1 MAIYTLQT
9 AIDQP
14 IGSTGGITFQKSGTS
29 FAIRNRAKPVL
40 KRTPAQTVVRNKFES
55 VSQHWRTLNGTQ
67 QGTFTTEAPNYP
79 RTNSL
84 GDPYT
89 LSANNL
95 QNSSN
100 QMLVT
105 KGIARIDS
113 IPSPQAF
120 TPLGA
125 GTFTVDT
132 GVPEIF
138 LYDSPA
144 IIPANES
151 RAVFLS
157 MALQPGADDINAQ
170 TLLLIHTFLAGEDS
184 SINLYNFWA
193 ALFQDTNFTP
203 GNQMFGKTLQI
214 LNTTGQIGTT
224 ATANVKN
231 IS

>member
-14 IGSTGGITFQKSGTS
+14 IGSSGGITFQKSGTS

-67 QGTFTTEAPNYP
+67 KGTFTTEAPNYP

-105 KGIARIDS
+105 KGITRIDS
-113 IPSPQAF
+113 IPSAQAF

-125 GTFTVDT
+125 STFAIDT
-132 GVPEIF
+132 GIPEILF
-138 LYDSPA
+138 HYAPV

-151 RAVFLS
+151 RAVFLT
-157 MALQPGADDINAQ
+157 MAFQPGPDQVPNEAYI
-170 TLLLIHTFLAGEDS
+170 LIHTFTAGQDS

-193 ALFQDTNFTP
+193 ALFPDTNFTP
-203 GNQMFGKTLQI
+203 GNQMFGKVLQV

-224 ATANVKN
+224 ATANVEN

>member
-1 MAIYTLQT
+1 MAIYTLQPS
-9 AIDQP
+9 IDQP
-14 IGSTGGITFQKSGTS
+14 IGSSGGITFQRSGTS

-67 QGTFTTEAPNYP
+67 KGTFSTEAPNYP

-105 KGIARIDS
+105 KGVTRINS
-113 IPSPQAF
+113 IPSAQAF
-120 TPLGA
+120 TPLVFNQFA
-125 GTFTVDT
+125 VDT

-138 LYDSPA
+138 FNFTPA
-144 IIPANES
+144 IVPANES

-157 MALQPGADDINAQ
+157 MAFLPGAQ
-170 TLLLIHTFLAGEDS
+170 TIPNEAYLLIHTFTAGQDS

-193 ALFQDTNFTP
+193 ALFPDTNFTT
-203 GNQMFGKTLQI
+203 GNQMFGKILQV

-224 ATANVKN
+224 ATANVEN